1 MRRRRRVAETTSV
14 ESTFADRTNA
24 IHCCSAAADSGRS
37 PPSQTGHGAR
47 RHRRRRQSPPRSKT
61 LLRLLRP
68 LPSVR
73 DRRAGCRACGPIR
86 RRGTP
91 PVAASEAPP
100 SLLVRPSVR
109 CPRCLQRKREGR
121 EGGSANRCAPRAR
134 PLRFLGPKEIGEYL
148 ALTHPLTRSPHTHS
162 LLPPLPSS
170 PAHVA
175 TYHRFVT
182 FVLAP
187 FERFAPCQKP
197 ARRRNLQRSPELA
210 PAPGLSHT
218 IYGRYTMHS
227 KGNDRSNRT
236 EQKYLRR
243 RHFLR
248 NKGSGQEDK
257 FFSRWGGRSGR
268 RISGD

>member
-1 MRRRRRVAETTSV
+1 MRRRVETSV

-24 IHCCSAAADSGRS
+24 RHCCSAADSRRS
-37 PPSQTGHGAR
+37 SSQTGHGAR
-47 RHRRRRQSPPRSKT
+47 RRRRRRRHRHRERSPLRSKT
-61 LLRLLRP
+61 TSAAASAL

-100 SLLVRPSVR
+100 SLLVRPSVA
-109 CPRCLQRKREGR
+109 QDASKGR
-121 EGGSANRCAPRAR
+121 GSEGGSANRCAPRAR

-162 LLPPLPSS
+162 LPLPQHTLLPHITITGSLLLSLPPSNGS
-170 PAHVA
+170 PLAKSQ
-175 TYHRFVT
+175 VT
-182 FVLAP
+182 
-187 FERFAPCQKP
+187 QT
-197 ARRRNLQRSPELA
+197 QRSPELA
-210 PAPGLSHT
+210 LGLSR
-218 IYGRYTMHS
+218 IVYGRYTMHS
-227 KGNDRSNRT
+227 KGNDRSHRT

-257 FFSRWGGRSGR
+257 FFSRLGGRRSGR